1 MPKVSTPSDLTDPQR
16 LNDLLLF
23 RLSRISSAA
32 GAAVVRLCEGGHG
45 ITRREWRL
53 LAQLADAGGPLTPST
68 LAERVQLDRARTSRA
83 LSSLVA
89 KALVS
94 RHLRAG
100 DHRFAQVTLTPT
112 GHALHAALF
121 PQVAAI
127 NRRLLDGLDAAQV
140 EALQALLDH
149 LDQQAAQAVPE
160 ADGLRADRH
169 RGRR

>member
-1 MPKVSTPSDLTDPQR
+1 MPNVSTPSDLTDPQR

-83 LSSLVA
+83 LSSLIA
-89 KALVS
+89 KGLVS

-100 DHRFAQVTLTPT
+100 DHRFAQVTLTAT

-127 NRRLLDGLDAAQV
+127 NRRLIDGLDAAQV
-140 EALQALLDH
+140 EALQTLLDH

-160 ADGLRADRH
+160 TDRH
-169 RGRR
+169 RRRR

>member
-1 MPKVSTPSDLTDPQR
+1 MSSDLTDPKG

-53 LAQLADAGGPLTPST
+53 LAQLADAGGPLTPSE

-100 DHRFAQVTLTPT
+100 DHRYAQVELTAS

-127 NRRLLDGLDAAQV
+127 NRRLLDGLDPAQV
-140 EALQALLDH
+140 EALHTLLGH
-149 LDQQAAQAVPE
+149 LDRQAAQAVPE
-160 ADGLRADRH
+160 ADGLRADRR
-169 RGRR
+169 RGQR